1 VRYTLNDFLEM
12 RRNTEAY
19 TVFYSTFLPVVV
31 GRSLLKKLVADKD
44 TVEEVA
50 TISDEALTLLGLE
63 NYGDRW
69 DDIFTRCEGDVRP
82 YAKGQD
88 IPEEHKS
95 TVPTKYTKVSNPD
108 ANSEKEGTNKAW
120 TRDGILRFNQ
130 LRKGIIQDRAAH
142 PQFLPA
148 WLAHER
154 GLIVPNQATSNPV
167 QEDAEDAD
175 DDYNNTASPNQT
187 EELKQAASSAD
198 VVDNASVE
206 TRSESVE
213 TEDFFANREH

>member
-1 VRYTLNDFLEM
+1 
-12 RRNTEAY
+12 
-19 TVFYSTFLPVVV
+19 
-31 GRSLLKKLVADKD
+31 
-44 TVEEVA
+44 
-50 TISDEALTLLGLE
+50 
-63 NYGDRW
+63 
-69 DDIFTRCEGDVRP
+69 
-82 YAKGQD
+82 
-88 IPEEHKS
+88 
-95 TVPTKYTKVSNPD
+95 VPTKYTKSSNPD

-175 DDYNNTASPNQT
+175 DDYNNTASRNQT

-198 VVDNASVE
+198 VVDNASVQNR
-206 TRSESVE
+206 TGSVE
-213 TEDFFANREH
+213 TDDFFGHEEH

>member
-1 VRYTLNDFLEM
+1 M
-12 RRNTEAY
+12 RRNNEAY

-63 NYGDRW
+63 NNGDRW
-69 DDIFTRCEGDVRP
+69 DDIFTRCKGDVRP

-88 IPEEHKS
+88 IPEEHKT

-175 DDYNNTASPNQT
+175 DDYNNTASRNQT
-187 EELKQAASSAD
+187 EELKQAASTAD
-198 VVDNASVE
+198 VVDNTSVQH
-206 TRSESVE
+206 TTGTVE
-213 TEDFFANREH
+213 EEDFFGHSEH

>member
-1 VRYTLNDFLEM
+1 M
-12 RRNTEAY
+12 RRNNEAY

-63 NYGDRW
+63 NNGDRW
-69 DDIFTRCEGDVRP
+69 DDIFTRCKGDVRP

-88 IPEEHKS
+88 IPEEHKT
-95 TVPTKYTKVSNPD
+95 TVPTKYTKSSNPD
-108 ANSEKEGTNKAW
+108 ANSDKEGTNKVW
-120 TRDGILRFNQ
+120 SRDGILRFNQ
-130 LRKGIIQDRAAH
+130 LRKGIIEDRAAH
-142 PQFLPA
+142 PEFLPA

-154 GLIVPNQATSNPV
+154 GIIVPDQTTSNPG

-175 DDYNNTASPNQT
+175 DDYTNTASPNQT
-187 EELKQAASSAD
+187 EELKSPAQLLD
-198 VVDNASVE
+198 VVDNTSVQHAPE
-206 TRSESVE
+206 SEE
-213 TEDFFANREH
+213 EDDFFGNREH